1 MLPAAPELGEM
12 EVTQV
17 ALSEA
22 DQATLLLTVKS
33 KQPGELE
40 TEALGG
46 VMVTLAAAPC
56 WVRVAL
62 SEAPLPATEM
72 VACRLVVAVF
82 SW

>member
-1 MLPAAPELGEM
+1 MVVLPAAPELGEM

-33 KQPGELE
+33 KQPEALE

-46 VMVTLAAAPC
+46 VMEMEGAAP
-56 WVRVAL
+56 A
-62 SEAPLPATEM
+62 
-72 VACRLVVAVF
+72 
-82 SW
+82 